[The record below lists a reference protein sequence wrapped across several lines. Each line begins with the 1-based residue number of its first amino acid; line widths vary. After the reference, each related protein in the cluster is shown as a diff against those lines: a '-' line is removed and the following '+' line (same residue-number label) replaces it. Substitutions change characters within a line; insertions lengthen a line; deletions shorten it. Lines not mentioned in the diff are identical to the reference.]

1 VVRDRLTA
9 LCLSGLVSV
18 PWYEKLL
25 VRFVVAG
32 AWGIPGFRGGRG
44 VGVSGMLGLAGRR
57 LLQLIPVAI
66 GVTFLSFSL
75 LNLLPGGAAIAI
87 LGPDATNS
95 QIAQLNQALGLNK
108 PFFVRYGLW
117 LEHAIRGDL
126 GSSLA
131 SHENVSSLI
140 GQRLPVTLELVVLSV
155 LLALVTAIPV
165 AVISARRPM
174 GIADWLARSTAMAAL
189 SIPGFVLA
197 LVLLLVISVKFQW
210 LPATGFVSLSHGI
223 GPNLRYMIL
232 PVVSLSF
239 VHFATYT
246 RILRSDMVDQL
257 RTEDYVQTA
266 RSKGMGRFHVLI
278 FHVFKNSLFSMI
290 TVVGTNL
297 GTLIGGTV
305 IIENIFQLPGIG
317 QLLISSIS
325 IRDAPTVQGVVVV
338 IAVVVVAVNFLTDM
352 SYMVLDPRVRYGNS
366 NR

>member
-1 VVRDRLTA
+1 
-9 LCLSGLVSV
+9 
-18 PWYEKLL
+18 
-25 VRFVVAG
+25 
-32 AWGIPGFRGGRG
+32 
-44 VGVSGMLGLAGRR
+44 MLGLAGRR
-57 LLQLIPVAI
+57 LVQLVPVAL

-87 LGPDATNS
+87 LGPDATDA
-95 QIAQLNQALGLNK
+95 QIAQLNQVLGLNK

-117 LEHAIRGDL
+117 LVHAIQGHL

-131 SHENVSSLI
+131 SHETVSSLI
-140 GQRLPVTLELVVLSV
+140 AQHLPVTLELVVLSI

-165 AVISARRPM
+165 AVLSARRPM
-174 GIADWLARSTAMAAL
+174 GVVDWLARSTAITAL

-197 LVLLLVISVKFQW
+197 LGLLLLVSVKFQW
-210 LPATGFVSLSHGI
+210 LPATGFVSLTHGI
-223 GPNLRYMIL
+223 GQNLRYLIL

-246 RILRSDMVDQL
+246 RILRSDMVDQM

-266 RSKGMGRFHVLI
+266 RSKGMGPFHVLV

-305 IIENIFQLPGIG
+305 IIENIFQLPGMG

-338 IAVVVVAVNFLTDM
+338 VAIAVVAVNFLADM
-352 SYMVLDPRVRYGNS
+352 SYMLLDPRVRYGS
-366 NR
+366 TSR